1 MTRYLN
7 SQLDMDI
14 PPDQYWYCTLSIT
27 VLWTSSFCS
36 TLFVLSMTF
45 DRFYGIIRPHKAASF
60 NTVKRAKITITC
72 IICLSIFYHV
82 PHLFI
87 TAQDGRRCIPFGK
100 AVGTTVGRIYYWSA
114 FVVLFAIPFVCLLIM
129 NSFIIHTIRNRSKS
143 HLGMSANQGQ
153 SQNQGHSEGRNSK
166 IKSSEMQIYI
176 ILLLVT
182 FAFLVLMTPG
192 YVLFVYVM
200 LVNYRRTPQSY
211 AGYIFLHSFSQK
223 IFYTNYG
230 INFFLYVLSGKKF
243 RSDLVALFR
252 MKSAPSCDQSSLAS
266 NTVLTIVAH

>member
-1 MTRYLN
+1 M
-7 SQLDMDI
+7 

-36 TLFVLSMTF
+36 TLFILSMMF
-45 DRFYGIIRPHKAASF
+45 DRFYSIIRPHKAASF

-72 IICLSIFYHV
+72 IICSSIFYHV

-87 TAQDGRRCIPFGK
+87 TAQDGRRCVPFGK
-100 AVGTTVGRIYYWSA
+100 AVETTVGRVYYWSA

-129 NSFIIHTIRNRSKS
+129 NSFIIHTIRNRSKF
-143 HLGMSANQGQ
+143 HLSMSTSQGQ
-153 SQNQGHSEGRNSK
+153 GQGQNQGNNERQTSK

-200 LVNYRRTPQSY
+200 LVDYRRTPQSF
-211 AGYIFLHSFSQK
+211 AGYIFIHSFSQK
-223 IFYTNYG
+223 TFYTNYG
-230 INFFLYVLSGKKF
+230 INFFLYVISGKKF
-243 RSDLVALFR
+243 RSDLVWLFKK
-252 MKSAPSCDQSSLAS
+252 KSAPSSDQPLNAS
-266 NTVLTIVAH
+266 NTIMTVAAN

>member
-1 MTRYLN
+1 M
-7 SQLDMDI
+7 

-36 TLFVLSMTF
+36 TLFILSMTF
-45 DRFYGIIRPHKAASF
+45 DRFYSIIRPHKAASF

-72 IICLSIFYHV
+72 IICLSILYHV

-87 TAQDGRRCIPFGK
+87 TAQDGRRCIPLGK
-100 AVGTTVGRIYYWSA
+100 AVGTTVGRVYYWSA

-129 NSFIIHTIRNRSKS
+129 NSFIIHTIRNRSKF
-143 HLGMSANQGQ
+143 HLSMSASQGQ
-153 SQNQGHSEGRNSK
+153 GEGQNQGHNEGRTSK

-200 LVNYRRTPQSY
+200 LVDYRRTPQSF
-211 AGYIFLHSFSQK
+211 AGYIFIHSFSQK
-223 IFYTNYG
+223 TFYTNYG
-230 INFFLYVLSGKKF
+230 INFFLYVISGKKF
-243 RSDLVALFR
+243 RSDLVWLFR
-252 MKSAPSCDQSSLAS
+252 KKSAPSSDQPSNAS
-266 NTVLTIVAH
+266 NTIMTVAAN

>member
-1 MTRYLN
+1 M
-7 SQLDMDI
+7 

-27 VLWTSSFCS
+27 ILWTSSYCS
-36 TLFVLSMTF
+36 TLFILSMTF
-45 DRFYGIIRPHKAASF
+45 DRFYSIIRPHKAASF
-60 NTVKRAKITITC
+60 NTVKRAKITITS
-72 IICLSIFYHV
+72 IISLSILYHV
-82 PHLFI
+82 PHVFI

-129 NSFIIHTIRNRSKS
+129 NSFIIHTIRNRTKLSLIVS
-143 HLGMSANQGQ
+143 SGGQSQGHTNTQGQNQGQ
-153 SQNQGHSEGRNSK
+153 GQTKGQISK

-182 FAFLVLMTPG
+182 FAFLILMTPG

-200 LVNYRRTPQSY
+200 FVDYRQSPQSY

-223 IFYTNYG
+223 TFYTNYG
-230 INFFLYVLSGKKF
+230 INFFLYVISGHKF
-243 RSDLVALFR
+243 RSDLRHLFR
-252 MKSAPSCDQSSLAS
+252 SRSKSRSLPSGGDNSLSTAS
-266 NTVLTIVAH
+266 TGTSVQ